1 MRRLAILLAVLAVPG
16 AALGQSSPFAPLPQ
30 SAPEPPP
37 TVVVD
42 RNAGGGGGLAGW
54 QEALIL
60 GAGLVLLVGI
70 GYAIVADARSKAPV
84 TEGELAHPGQ
94 PAPKRNRSAKQ
105 RERARAK
112 AKVGR
117 AQRRRNR
124 RR

>member
-1 MRRLAILLAVLAVPG
+1 MRLLATVLASLALPA
-16 AALGQSSPFAPLPQ
+16 AALAQSSPFAPLPQ

-42 RNAGGGGGLAGW
+42 RNANDGGGLAGW

-60 GAGLVLLVGI
+60 GSGLVLLVGI

-84 TEGELAHPGQ
+84 AEGELAHPGQ